1 MKPNRLLSRRL
12 CQPVHPRPT
21 GITLGILLILIILLP
36 PATGSMQVAPAAATV
51 ALPDQSVPASGS
63 VKFPSIAAG
72 TDNLVHLAGN
82 ADAKAAYWQ
91 KADAAPNWS
100 ERLLLGEASGQP
112 DFATAATALG
122 PDGSVYVA
130 WIDQD
135 SKRLLL
141 RRTFPDGGFGP
152 LRTVASTEGFAVAVD
167 VGISF
172 TTGEIFV
179 TWRGDFRMRY
189 RVSNNDGVNWSST
202 RAVAGDE
209 VARGTPVMATGPNG
223 TVVIA
228 HASENGA
235 IFASIW
241 NGNQFIKSR
250 VDGGGNFFADP
261 SGAVGPDRTMHVAWR
276 GVENNEVWYAQQRP
290 DGTWARSL
298 IIVSGEDRPV
308 PGRVSVSA
316 DAQGNL
322 YLIWIS
328 EQTDDPEVFAA
339 FKQLD
344 QQWAGPTRAN
354 TSGFIANVDS
364 AANFREGTSFGHAV
378 YESPGAGRVRY
389 TLFTAKDGIIQ
400 TSGQIQVNND
410 AAITDARSV
419 LVQLRADSGNP
430 NQYQLSNDGV
440 SFTDY
445 APFPDDGDVAWELV
459 PAGGNDCAV
468 RTVFAHLRNA
478 TRPTFASP
486 ILTDTIL
493 LDPGVAAQVTV
504 QNPFLNR
511 HAALADAALRQDAA
525 LNGAGGGDPRYTRV
539 PRFLLDIRALPGE
552 CSGLARGQIGDTPVP
567 IQGNAYRAE
576 VPFLSSSPPQGANDL
591 TVSVTDGSGNQQSYP
606 RTIFLDT
613 VPPVVSAGTLDLANS
628 TDMTDFIL
636 VTPRFINVT
645 VSDNLYGSNGEP
657 KPFWG
662 VMLANSPR
670 DIAPNDYTQLNTLH
684 WGAVPVHSAT
694 QTGGQFTFTVPNWSL
709 FSGLPADQHVG
720 DTTFYIYA
728 ALLDGAGNPSAQV
741 LKTQIRLSADYRL
754 PTLFMPLVSR

>member
-1 MKPNRLLSRRL
+1 MKPKCSLFRRL
-12 CQPVHPRPT
+12 CQPVRPRTT
-21 GITLGILLILIILLP
+21 GITLGLLLILIILLP
-36 PATGSMQVAPAAATV
+36 PATGAMPVTPAAATV
-51 ALPDQSVPASGS
+51 ALLDQSVPASGS

-72 TDNLVHLAGN
+72 TDNRVHLAGN

-91 KADAAPNWS
+91 KADAATNWS
-100 ERLLLGEASGQP
+100 ERLLLGEASGEP
-112 DFATAATALG
+112 DFATAATTLG
-122 PDGSVYVA
+122 PDGSVYLA
-130 WIDQD
+130 WIDRE
-135 SKRLLL
+135 SARILL
-141 RRTFPDGGFGP
+141 RRTVPGGGFGP

-167 VGISF
+167 VAVSAA
-172 TTGEIFV
+172 TGEIFV
-179 TWRGDFRMRY
+179 AWRGDFRMRY
-189 RVSNNDGVNWSST
+189 RVSNNDGASWSST

-209 VARGTPVMATGPNG
+209 VARGTPVMAAGPNG

-241 NGNQFIKSR
+241 NGSQFIKSR

-261 SGAVGPDRTMHVAWR
+261 SGAVGPDGTIHVAWR

-322 YLIWIS
+322 YLIWLS

-389 TLFTAKDGIIQ
+389 TLFAAAGSIIQ

-410 AAITDARSV
+410 APITGARSV
-419 LVQLRADSGNP
+419 LVQLGSGSGNP
-430 NQYQLSNDGV
+430 DQYQLSNDGV
-440 SFTDY
+440 GFTDY
-445 APFPDDGDVAWELV
+445 APLPDDGDVAWELA

-468 RTVFAHLRNA
+468 RTVFARLRNA

-486 ILTDTIL
+486 ILTDAIL

-504 QNPFLNR
+504 RNPFLNGNT
-511 HAALADAALRQDAA
+511 ALAAVALRQDAA
-525 LNGAGGGDPRYTRV
+525 LSGANGGDPRYTRV
-539 PRFLLDIRALPGE
+539 PRFLLDIQALPGE
-552 CSGLARGQIGDTPVP
+552 CSGLTRWQIGDTPVP

-591 TVSVTDGSGNQQSYP
+591 TVSITDGSGNQQPYP

-613 VPPVVSAGTLDLANS
+613 VPPVVSAGTLDLVN
-628 TDMTDFIL
+628 TTGETDFIL
-636 VTPRFINVT
+636 VTPRFTNVA

-670 DIAPNDYTQLNTLH
+670 DIAPNDYTQLNTLN

-694 QTGGQFTFTVPNWSL
+694 QTGGQFTFAIPNWSL
-709 FSGLPADQHVG
+709 FSGLPADQRVG

-741 LKTQIRLSADYRL
+741 LKTQVRLSADYRV
-754 PTLFMPLVSR
+754 PTLFMPLVRK